1 MVNNKFAV
9 CITGASGSIY
19 GLRLAEELSKLGKV
33 YLVISNSGYLVIK
46 EELKLKKSDLIQ
58 KFNKNV
64 EIVSEKN
71 LLSPLASGSQL
82 SKFKGVIII
91 PCSMSTLGNIANG
104 INQNLIHRIGEVA
117 LKERI
122 KLILAVRETPYS
134 LIHIEN
140 MKKVTLSGG
149 IVFPLSPAFYHNPST
164 IDDLVNFTVGKILDL
179 LDIENNLFKR
189 WKQ

>member
-1 MVNNKFAV
+1 MKNKFVV
-9 CITGASGSIY
+9 CITGASGGIY
-19 GLRLAEELSKLGKV
+19 GIKLTEELTKIGEV
-33 YLVISNSGYLVIK
+33 YLVISNSGYLVLK
-46 EELKLKKSDLIQ
+46 EELDLTKERIKKIFKDKIQ
-58 KFNKNV
+58 
-64 EIVSEKN
+64 IVSEKN

-117 LKERI
+117 LKERV

-140 MKKVTLSGG
+140 MRKITLAGG
-149 IVFPLSPAFYHNPST
+149 IVFPLSPAFYHKPKT
-164 IDDLVNFTVGKILDL
+164 IDDLVNFTIGKILDL

-189 WKQ
+189 WGQ